1 MRLTFEL
8 SDYSWIVRKLTGPAT
23 RSTFLIGF
31 VKRRQIGF
39 FKMASS
45 PKFDERWLKGQN
57 AQNLQRE
64 DKTYTLTL
72 ITSSPYF
79 FEKFQRQFQESLA
92 NFCTCKKT
100 GKSGVLFS
108 DLQFAHHT
116 NILRRDWDRDRD
128 SKFRGTVPSRL
139 LHIPDSTVILRISA
153 FLKSSSTGFY
163 SPSLYLRLKISQII
177 LFFAILIILKCN
189 IKFISVL
196 IGIY

>member
-92 NFCTCKKT
+92 NFVLARRLENLGFYFRISNSLTIRTSYAGIGTGTGTQNFAGLSRPVSCT
-100 GKSGVLFS
+100 SL
-108 DLQFAHHT
+108 
-116 NILRRDWDRDRD
+116 ILRSFSEFQR
-128 SKFRGTVPSRL
+128 F
-139 LHIPDSTVILRISA
+139 
-153 FLKSSSTGFY
+153 
-163 SPSLYLRLKISQII
+163 
-177 LFFAILIILKCN
+177 
-189 IKFISVL
+189 
-196 IGIY
+196 

>member
-92 NFCTCKKT
+92 NFLNCKKT
-100 GKSGVLFS
+100 GKSGVLF
-108 DLQFAHHT
+108 F
-116 NILRRDWDRDRD
+116 
-128 SKFRGTVPSRL
+128 G
-139 LHIPDSTVILRISA
+139 
-153 FLKSSSTGFY
+153 
-163 SPSLYLRLKISQII
+163 SPIRSPYEHPTQGLGPGPGLKISRDCPVPS
-177 LFFAILIILKCN
+177 LAHP
-189 IKFISVL
+189 
-196 IGIY
+196 

>member
-1 MRLTFEL
+1 MYQSSGYIDLINHKTSRLTFEL

-79 FEKFQRQFQESLA
+79 FREISETVSGEFGQF
-92 NFCTCKKT
+92 
-100 GKSGVLFS
+100 
-108 DLQFAHHT
+108 
-116 NILRRDWDRDRD
+116 
-128 SKFRGTVPSRL
+128 
-139 LHIPDSTVILRISA
+139 
-153 FLKSSSTGFY
+153 
-163 SPSLYLRLKISQII
+163 LYLQED
-177 LFFAILIILKCN
+177 
-189 IKFISVL
+189 
-196 IGIY
+196 

>member
-1 MRLTFEL
+1 MYQSSGYIDLINHKTSRLTFEL

-100 GKSGVLFS
+100 ERSGLLFS
-108 DLQFAHHT
+108 DLQFAHRT
-116 NILRRDWDRDRD
+116 NSLWTFSEFQWIWKVL
-128 SKFRGTVPSRL
+128 
-139 LHIPDSTVILRISA
+139 STEC
-153 FLKSSSTGFY
+153 Y
-163 SPSLYLRLKISQII
+163 H
-177 LFFAILIILKCN
+177 
-189 IKFISVL
+189 IKFIS
-196 IGIY
+196 